1 MPCKRRWNVSWRSLA
16 RRKQNWLPKAE
27 GWCHRE
33 AYRDR
38 RSGLLTRHLQH
49 QQGFTLLELVV
60 STLIMGVLAQLMAID
75 MLGHMPQRR
84 LSGATQQMTW
94 DLMRA
99 RMQAIKRRHN
109 VQVTFVDTHTYAIWM
124 DINKNGV
131 IDSGEEEVKNV
142 HSHYRG
148 VNVTATNNITFNSR
162 GASHNAAT
170 ITLTNTKGSKVIAV
184 NIAGFIKAS

>member
-1 MPCKRRWNVSWRSLA
+1 V
-16 RRKQNWLPKAE
+16 
-27 GWCHRE
+27 
-33 AYRDR
+33 
-38 RSGLLTRHLQH
+38 TRHLQNH
-49 QQGFTLLELVV
+49 QGFTLLELVV

-75 MLGHMPQRR
+75 MIGHMPQRR

-99 RMQAIKRRHN
+99 RMQAIKRRQN

-124 DINKNGV
+124 DTNKNGV

-142 HSHYRG
+142 HHHYRG
-148 VNVTATNNITFNSR
+148 VNVTATNHITFNSR

-170 ITLTNTKGSKVIAV
+170 ITLTNSKGSKVIAV
-184 NIAGFIKAS
+184 NIAGFIKAG